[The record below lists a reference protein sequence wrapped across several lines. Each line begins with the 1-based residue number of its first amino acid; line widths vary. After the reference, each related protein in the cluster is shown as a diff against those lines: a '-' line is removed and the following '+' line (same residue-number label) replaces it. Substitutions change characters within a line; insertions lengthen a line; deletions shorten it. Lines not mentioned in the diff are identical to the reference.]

1 MAPQGADPAP
11 SQRHRPSRLQPKEK
25 ELRQEM
31 ILLRTVVG
39 QRTADIAKEMNLG
52 IDTVKKDLQAA
63 RRSGLIT
70 AARDQIIT
78 LVPKA
83 IATLEAHL
91 DLGDKD
97 VALLVL
103 EGLGVIGK
111 HMQITM
117 EPSSGVREDTFYE
130 FRARVLQTKSAGTA
144 PVATNNAGQPA
155 QSLGP
160 VVDAEI
166 ETPGGESIGVK
177 GVAAEAVCV

>member
-1 MAPQGADPAP
+1 
-11 SQRHRPSRLQPKEK
+11 
-25 ELRQEM
+25 M

-52 IDTVKKDLQAA
+52 IDTVKKDLQEA
-63 RRSGLIT
+63 RRSNLIV
-70 AARDQIIT
+70 AARDQILT

-97 VALLVL
+97 MALLVL

-111 HMQITM
+111 HMQVTM
-117 EPSSGVREDTFYE
+117 TPLASPKEDTFYE
-130 FRARVLQTKSAGTA
+130 FRARVLQTKSAGNA
-144 PVATNNAGQPA
+144 PVATDHAGQPA

-166 ETPGGESIGVK
+166 EAPGDEGVGK
-177 GVAAEAVCV
+177 QSVATEAVCV